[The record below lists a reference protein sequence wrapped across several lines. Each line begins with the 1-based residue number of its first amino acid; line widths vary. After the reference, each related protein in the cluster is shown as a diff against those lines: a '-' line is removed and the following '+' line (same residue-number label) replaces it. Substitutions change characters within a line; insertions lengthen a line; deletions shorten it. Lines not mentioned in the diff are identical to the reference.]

1 MDQINVKMFGIE
13 SKPQQNYRIHLTTTR
28 EEVFELQAR
37 SPEEAL
43 ALVRSTSSL
52 YLTEAN
58 TICRETKIV
67 EWEDETNV
75 PG

>member
-1 MDQINVKMFGIE
+1 MDRINIQMFGVE
-13 SKPQQNYRIHLTTTR
+13 TKPKQNYRIYLTTTR

-43 ALVRSTSSL
+43 ALVRATSSL
-52 YLTEAN
+52 YLTEAT